1 MSNQTKFE
9 HFEEHVVNKEHD
21 IFNSPKFEIYRK
33 RWHEYPG
40 KRILTDFPMN
50 IDLCITSRCNLSC
63 IMCRRTLELKKGITS
78 GIFQT
83 EQGDMD
89 FNVYKKII
97 DEAAREGV
105 YAIHI
110 SGDGEPLLHKDII
123 DMIKYARSKN
133 ILDLFMHT
141 NATLLYGDVAA
152 ELLEAGLT
160 RLIISVDSP
169 VKETYEKIRVGA
181 DFDVVVNNIKNFM
194 DLKKKKGLKYPF
206 VRVQMVEMNNNRD
219 QRNAYVNYFGNIVDS
234 IGLIEYM
241 NFYELDEEDRYYRP
255 RKYKD
260 DYVCRQLW
268 QRLCINFDC
277 NVYIC
282 VRTHENGKL
291 GMVHNSSIKEL
302 WHGEKMKKLRNG
314 HLNGNIDKISPCSN
328 CGQQL
333 ESVTEEERFD

>member
-105 YAIHI
+105 YAVHI
-110 SGDGEPLLHKDII
+110 TGEGEPLLHKDII
-123 DMIKYARSKN
+123 KMIKYARSKN

-141 NATLLYGDVAA
+141 NATLLFDGIAA

-160 RLIISVDSP
+160 RLIISMDSP

-181 DFDVVVNNIKNFM
+181 DFDVVVNNIINFM

-219 QRNAYVNYFGNIVDS
+219 QRNAYVNYFGDIVDS

-260 DYVCRQLW
+260 DYVCKQLW
-268 QRLCINFDC
+268 QRLCVNFDG

-282 VRTHENGKL
+282 VHIHENGKV
-291 GMVHNSSIKEL
+291 GTVHNSSIKEL
-302 WHGEKMKKLRNG
+302 WHDEKMKKLRNC
-314 HLNGNIDKISPCSN
+314 HLEGNIGKIAPCSN
-328 CGQQL
+328 CGMQL
-333 ESVTEEERFD
+333 ESVTDEEK